1 MAPPAFLLDNRK
13 SGRCLAE
20 FIYGERLDAFTVLG
34 AALLLAGNL
43 MNLKPSAPK
52 PVQADV

>member
-1 MAPPAFLLDNRK
+1 MALPAFLLDNRK